1 MMVLVVLAMALALP
15 LHAAQARPYAGRPVA
30 DVLQEL
36 QTPEQR
42 IIFSTDLVKPAMRV
56 QAEPK
61 STDPKEIAR
70 AILEPHGLTVRPGP
84 RGTLLVVAL
93 PRKPP
98 PVSRRPPAAPAGAP
112 QPQGDA
118 QKAEEEPLRIEEKVN
133 VIDRLG
139 ETSGAP
145 STYTLPSLAIR
156 ETAGAFDQMADGVL
170 LLPGSQSQVP
180 GSN

>member
-1 MMVLVVLAMALALP
+1 MMVLVTTLAVALALP
-15 LHAAQARPYAGRPVA
+15 LQAAQTRSYAGRTVA

-36 QTPEQR
+36 QTPGLT

-93 PRKPP
+93 PRQAKAA
-98 PVSRRPPAAPAGAP
+98 SRRTPAA
-112 QPQGDA
+112 
-118 QKAEEEPLRIEEKVN
+118 
-133 VIDRLG
+133 
-139 ETSGAP
+139 
-145 STYTLPSLAIR
+145 
-156 ETAGAFDQMADGVL
+156 
-170 LLPGSQSQVP
+170 
-180 GSN
+180 